1 MLETTPILLFVYAR
15 LEHTKQ
21 TISTL
26 LRNTLAGDSD
36 LIVFSDAART
46 SDEQSNVNKVR
57 AYLQTIIGFHS
68 ITIHYRPYN
77 FGLAKSIIEGVTEIL
92 KDRECVIVLEDDMET
107 SPHFLTYMNDALER
121 YADDDRVAC
130 VHGYLYPVKEILPET
145 FFLRGADCWGWAT
158 WRRGWEHFNPDGKY
172 LLSEIKRQNLIHNFD
187 FNDTYPFYKM
197 LEEQIRGS
205 NDSWAI
211 RWYAS
216 TFLKNKLT
224 LYPGR
229 SLVLNIG
236 NDASGVH
243 CGKTSQFDV
252 SLSQTPINLQ
262 DIQVRPSLQAI
273 QAFEIFFRGPFWR
286 RLMRKILAI
295 KAVGSIKSCVKYW
308 IRTNN
313 VVSEKHR

>member
-1 MLETTPILLFVYAR
+1 MRLSPIVIFVYNR
-15 LEHTKQ
+15 LEHTRR
-21 TISTL
+21 TVDAL
-26 LRNTLAGDSD
+26 LCNALASDSN

-46 SDEQSNVNKVR
+46 QDEQSNVIDVR
-57 AYLQTIIGFHS
+57 AYLKKITGFRSVTIYH
-68 ITIHYRPYN
+68 RPYN
-77 FGLAKSIIEGVTEIL
+77 FGLARSIIEGVTEVLNEYERI
-92 KDRECVIVLEDDMET
+92 IVLEDDMET
-107 SPHFLTYMNDALER
+107 SPYFLTYMNEALSK
-121 YADDDRVAC
+121 YADDNRVAC

-187 FNDTYPFYKM
+187 FNNTYPFYKM

-216 TFLKNKLT
+216 TFLENKLT

-236 NDASGVH
+236 NDASGIH

-273 QAFEIFFRGPFWR
+273 QAFEVFFRGPFWR
-286 RLMRKILAI
+286 CLMRKILAI

-313 VVSEKHR
+313 VASEKHR